1 MKKTPSYTYII
12 SFLAQENVFK
22 NIEDIIFNQVLKTG
36 VNSAVAKLIVYSSL
50 MKLKRNGTLVFI
62 NSVSGKRVWGFYR
75 WLDDNNK
82 PLMQHLPQNSSI

>member
-36 VNSAVAKLIVYSSL
+36 VNSAVAKLIVYSSC
-50 MKLKRNGTLVFI
+50 KLPEK
-62 NSVSGKRVWGFYR
+62 
-75 WLDDNNK
+75 LDV
-82 PLMQHLPQNSSI
+82 